1 MDRGRK
7 VMQCDFQNVTDTL
20 MRNLASSTT
29 VYYINLLNTLF
40 AAYLADA
47 HIYQFERF
55 TSAKLHS
62 GTIRVSPEMSEFYL
76 NADREVL
83 CRDITELLPYIFDQP
98 NTYKELY
105 DLIQYDDT
113 LSAPLRKEILT
124 RVPAQYADKSSLVD
138 MIYEA
143 VFIAVTRQYEK
154 ADKGYIASRYAAGAV
169 PFKDALFANSEFIAP
184 CRHFCGRDAE
194 LAELHSLIENNSTVI
209 VTGLAGIGKSELVR
223 AYVQQHK
230 TEYVHFGYYF
240 YKDSLKTIIA
250 NIISNPVIADENERY
265 RRNMEL
271 LASLGKSV
279 LLIIDNFNASP
290 DEDDC
295 FYDLLDLDCKV
306 IFTSHKHYDD
316 FCVYEL
322 TEFRTNDLLLN
333 LIGKFYNYKPNEKN
347 LLLNIIDA
355 VDRHTFCVELCARL
369 MHKGFYTPKS
379 LSAKL
384 TGGLKSILERFSAT
398 KDKHPKKKTCYD
410 HIRDL
415 FGLIELPEEYRNAMQ
430 MLIAAPCSGI
440 RKDTMAVLMC
450 LDNMVMLDDL
460 VELGLVHEFA
470 NGMITLHP
478 MLRTLVKSELKP
490 DSENCAPLISSVR
503 AVCINEQADTE
514 IDAEKMLEMI
524 DLAVRDIEYR
534 NQREHFIFVSDCFN
548 FADRIGS
555 IPHMDSL
562 ITLEKQILDTEDAQ
576 QNALYLTDRAACELH
591 RNNYPRALALQ
602 EEAVQNAMQFSD
614 TLLQANSLSTYGY
627 FLILVNRKQDAL
639 KTLEQSVALFQK
651 IEADGVFT
659 YDKYRT
665 TIIYADLLFSLGQHD
680 AAVKLVSSA
689 ESTLNELQL
698 DHTGVYANCKF
709 TLGIYRLCLHD
720 AAAADDLVCAFRI
733 LIDLYGSESDLVRL
747 RRGEA
752 QRYIAQTGFDL
763 TKYAPLVQLLEG

>member
-1 MDRGRK
+1 
-7 VMQCDFQNVTDTL
+7 MQCDFQNVTDTL

-83 CRDITELLPYIFDQP
+83 CRDIVELLPYIFDQP
-98 NTYKELY
+98 NTYQELY

-113 LSAPLRKEILT
+113 LSAPLRKEILS
-124 RVPAQYADKSSLVD
+124 RVPAQYADKASLVD

-154 ADKGYIASRYAAGAV
+154 ADKGYVAARYAAEAASY
-169 PFKDALFANSEFIAP
+169 KDALFANSEYIAP

-194 LAELHSLIENNSTVI
+194 LNEVHSLVQDNSTVI
-209 VTGLAGIGKSELVR
+209 VTGIAGIGKSELVR
-223 AYVQQHK
+223 AYAERHK
-230 TEYVHFGYYF
+230 SGFEHFGYYF
-240 YKDSLKTIIA
+240 YKGSLKTIIA

-265 RRNMEL
+265 RRNLEL

-279 LLIIDNFNASP
+279 LLIIDNFNAVP
-290 DEDDC
+290 EEDDC
-295 FYDLLDLDCKV
+295 FYDLLDLECRV

-316 FCVYEL
+316 LCVYEL
-322 TEFRTNDLLLN
+322 TEFRLKELLLN
-333 LIGKFYNYKPNEKN
+333 LISKFYGYKNNEQDQ
-347 LLLNIIDA
+347 LLKIIDA
-355 VDRHTFCVELCARL
+355 IDGHTFCVELCARL

-384 TGGLKSILERFSAT
+384 SGGLKSILERFSAT

-415 FGLIELPEEYRNAMQ
+415 FGLLELPEAYRNALR
-430 MLIAAPCSGI
+430 MLIVSPCSGI

-460 VELGLVHEFA
+460 VELGLVHEYA

-478 MLRTLVKSELKP
+478 MLRTLVKSELNP

-514 IDAEKMLEMI
+514 IDAEKMLEVI

-591 RNNYPRALALQ
+591 RNNYPRALTLQ

-639 KTLEQSVALFQK
+639 KAMEQSVALFQK

-659 YDKYRT
+659 YDQYRT
-665 TIIYADLLFSLGQHD
+665 TIIYADLLFSLGQFNT
-680 AAVKLVSSA
+680 AVNLVSSA
-689 ESTLNELQL
+689 VTKLRELQL
-698 DHTGVYANCKF
+698 VHTAVYAGCRF
-709 TLGIYRLCLHD
+709 ALGIYRLCLHN

-733 LIDLYGSESDLVRL
+733 LIDLYGADSDIVKL
-747 RRGEA
+747 RKAEA
-752 QRYIAQTGFDL
+752 KQYIKQTGFDL
-763 TKYAPLVQLLEG
+763 TQGASLLQLLEK

>member
-1 MDRGRK
+1 
-7 VMQCDFQNVTDTL
+7 MQCDFQNVTDTL

-40 AAYLADA
+40 AAWLADA

-62 GTIRVSPEMSEFYL
+62 GTIRVSLEMSEFYL
-76 NADREVL
+76 NADRKVL
-83 CRDITELLPYIFDQP
+83 CRDIAELLPYIFDQP

-105 DLIQYDDT
+105 DLIQYDNT
-113 LSAPLRKEILT
+113 LSAPLRKEILS
-124 RVPAQYADKSSLVD
+124 RVPKQYSDKDSLVN

-154 ADKGYIASRYAAGAV
+154 ADKGYVAARYAADAV
-169 PFKDALFANSEFIAP
+169 PFRDALFANSEYIAP
-184 CRHFCGRDAE
+184 CRHFCGRDTE

-223 AYVQQHK
+223 AYAGLHK
-230 TEYVHFGYYF
+230 SEYAHFGYYF
-240 YKDSLKTIIA
+240 YKGSLKTNIA
-250 NIISNPVIADENERY
+250 NILSNPVMTDENERY

-279 LLIIDNFNASP
+279 LLIIDNFNTTP
-290 DEDDC
+290 EEDDC

-306 IFTSHKHYDD
+306 IFTSHMHYDD
-316 FCVYEL
+316 LCVYDL
-322 TEFRTNDLLLN
+322 TEFRSNDLLLQ
-333 LIGKFYNYKPNEKN
+333 LIGKFYKYKNNEQDA
-347 LLLNIIDA
+347 LLRIVEA

-369 MHKGFYTPKS
+369 MYKGFYTPKT

-410 HIRDL
+410 HIKDL
-415 FGLIELPEEYRNAMQ
+415 FGLIELPEEYRNAMR

-440 RKDTMAVLMC
+440 RKDTIAVFMC
-450 LDNMVMLDDL
+450 HKDMVMLDEL
-460 VELGLVHEFA
+460 VELGFVHEFA

-478 MLRTLVKSELKP
+478 MIRTLVKSELNP

-503 AVCINEQADTE
+503 AVCINEQADAE

-524 DLAVRDIEYR
+524 DFAVRDIEYR
-534 NQREHFIFVSDCFN
+534 NQQEHFIFVSDCFN

-576 QNALYLTDRAACELH
+576 QNALYLTDMAACELH
-591 RNNYPRALALQ
+591 RNNYPKALALQ

-614 TLLQANSLSTYGY
+614 SLLQANSLSTYGY
-627 FLILVNRKQDAL
+627 FLILVNRKPEAL
-639 KTLEQSVALFQK
+639 KALEQSATMFQK

-665 TIIYADLLFSLGQHD
+665 TIIYADLLFSLGQYD

-698 DHTGVYANCKF
+698 DHTAVYANCKF
-709 TLGIYRLCLHD
+709 TLGIYRLCMHN
-720 AAAADDLVCAFRI
+720 AAAADDLACAFRI
-733 LIDLYGSESDLVRL
+733 LIDLYGKESDMVRL

-752 QRYIAQTGFDL
+752 QKYIAQTGFDL

>member
-1 MDRGRK
+1 
-7 VMQCDFQNVTDTL
+7 MQCDFQNVTDTL

-83 CRDITELLPYIFDQP
+83 CRDIVELLPYIFDQP
-98 NTYKELY
+98 NTYQELY

-113 LSAPLRKEILT
+113 LSAPLRKEILS
-124 RVPAQYADKSSLVD
+124 RVPAQYADKASLVD

-154 ADKGYIASRYAAGAV
+154 ADKGYVAARYAAEAASY
-169 PFKDALFANSEFIAP
+169 KDALFANSEYIAP

-194 LAELHSLIENNSTVI
+194 LNEVHSLVQDNSTVI
-209 VTGLAGIGKSELVR
+209 VTGIAGIGKSELVR
-223 AYVQQHK
+223 AYAERHK
-230 TEYVHFGYYF
+230 SGFEHFGYYF
-240 YKDSLKTIIA
+240 YKGSLKTIIA

-265 RRNMEL
+265 RRNLEL

-279 LLIIDNFNASP
+279 LLIIDNFNAVP
-290 DEDDC
+290 EEDDC
-295 FYDLLDLDCKV
+295 FYDLLDLECRV

-316 FCVYEL
+316 LCVYEL
-322 TEFRTNDLLLN
+322 TEFRLKELLLN
-333 LIGKFYNYKPNEKN
+333 LISKFYGYKNNEQDQ
-347 LLLNIIDA
+347 LLKIIDA
-355 VDRHTFCVELCARL
+355 IDGHTFCVELCARL

-384 TGGLKSILERFSAT
+384 SGGLKSILERFSAT

-415 FGLIELPEEYRNAMQ
+415 FGLLELPEAYRNALR
-430 MLIAAPCSGI
+430 MLIVSPCSGI
-440 RKDTMAVLMC
+440 RKDTMAVLLW
-450 LDNMVMLDDL
+450 LDNMVMLDDQG
-460 VELGLVHEFA
+460 ELGLVHEYA

-478 MLRTLVKSELKP
+478 MLRTLVKSELNP

-514 IDAEKMLEMI
+514 IDAEKMLEVI

-591 RNNYPRALALQ
+591 RNNYPRALTLQ

-639 KTLEQSVALFQK
+639 KAMEQSVALFQK

-659 YDKYRT
+659 YDQYRT
-665 TIIYADLLFSLGQHD
+665 TIIYADLLFSLGQFNT
-680 AAVKLVSSA
+680 AVNLVSSA
-689 ESTLNELQL
+689 VTKLRELQL
-698 DHTGVYANCKF
+698 VHTAVYAGCRF
-709 TLGIYRLCLHD
+709 ALGIYRLCLHN

-733 LIDLYGSESDLVRL
+733 LIDLYGADSDIVKL
-747 RRGEA
+747 RKAEA
-752 QRYIAQTGFDL
+752 KQYIKQTGFDL
-763 TKYAPLVQLLEG
+763 TQGASLLQLLEK

>member
-1 MDRGRK
+1 
-7 VMQCDFQNVTDTL
+7 MQCDFQNVTDTL
-20 MRNLASSTT
+20 LRNLASSTT

-76 NADREVL
+76 NANREVL
-83 CRDITELLPYIFDQP
+83 CRDIAELLPYIFDQP

-113 LSAPLRKEILT
+113 LSAPLRKEILS
-124 RVPAQYADKSSLVD
+124 RVPEQYSDKDSLVN

-154 ADKGYIASRYAAGAV
+154 AEKGYVAARYAADVA
-169 PFKDALFANSEFIAP
+169 PYQDALFANNEFIAP

-194 LAELHSLIENNSTVI
+194 LAELHSLVQDNSTVI
-209 VTGLAGIGKSELVR
+209 VTGIAGIGKSELVR
-223 AYVQQHK
+223 AYAERHK
-230 TEYVHFGYYF
+230 SEYSHFGYYF
-240 YKDSLKTIIA
+240 YKGSLKTIIA

-265 RRNMEL
+265 RRNIEL

-279 LLIIDNFNASP
+279 LLIIDNFNAAP
-290 DEDDC
+290 EEDDC

-333 LIGKFYNYKPNEKN
+333 LIGKFYGYKRNEQDA
-347 LLLNIIDA
+347 LLKIIDA

-379 LSAKL
+379 FSAKL

-415 FGLIELPEEYRNAMQ
+415 FGLIELPEEYRNAMR

-450 LDNMVMLDDL
+450 LDNMVMLDEL

-470 NGMITLHP
+470 NGTITLHP
-478 MLRTLVKSELKP
+478 MIRTLVKSELNP

-503 AVCINEQADTE
+503 AVCVNEGADTE
-514 IDAEKMLEMI
+514 IDCHKMLEII
-524 DLAVRDIEYR
+524 DFTVKDIDFR
-534 NQREHFIFVSDCFN
+534 NQREHFIFVSDCFQL
-548 FADRIGS
+548 AERTGS
-555 IPHMDSL
+555 FSHMDSL
-562 ITLEKQILDTEDAQ
+562 LTFEKQLLCAEDAQ
-576 QNALYLTDRAACELH
+576 QNALFLGDRAACEMH
-591 RNNYPRALALQ
+591 RSNYPQALALQ
-602 EEAVQNAMQFSD
+602 EESVQYAMQYSD
-614 TLLQANSLSTYGY
+614 TLLQANALSTYGY
-627 FLILVNRKQDAL
+627 FLALNNRQTEAL
-639 KTLEQSVALFQK
+639 KASEQSLALFK
-651 IEADGVFT
+651 ELEAEGVFSF
-659 YDKYRT
+659 DKYRT
-665 TIIYADLLFSLGQHD
+665 TIIYADLLFSTGRFQE
-680 AAVKLVSSA
+680 AVKLLSAA
-689 ESTLNELQL
+689 ESELIAKQF
-698 DHTGVYANCKF
+698 DHTAVYANCKF
-709 TLGIYRLCLHD
+709 SLAVYHLALHD
-720 AAAADDLVCAFRI
+720 AAAANDLVCAFRI
-733 LIDLYGSESDLVRL
+733 LIDLYGAESDLVRL

-752 QRYIAQTGFDL
+752 QKYIAQTGFDL
-763 TKYAPLVQLLEG
+763 TKYAPLMQLLEG

>member
-1 MDRGRK
+1 
-7 VMQCDFQNVTDTL
+7 MQCDFQNVTDTL

-40 AAYLADA
+40 AAWLADA

-83 CRDITELLPYIFDQP
+83 CRDIAELLPYIFDQP

-113 LSAPLRKEILT
+113 LSAPLRREILS

-169 PFKDALFANSEFIAP
+169 PFKDALFANSEYIAP
-184 CRHFCGRDAE
+184 CRHFCGRDTE
-194 LAELHSLIENNSTVI
+194 IAELHTLLKDNSTVI
-209 VTGLAGIGKSELVR
+209 VTGIAGIGKSELVR
-223 AYVQQHK
+223 AYAERHK
-230 TEYVHFGYYF
+230 SEYSHFGYYF
-240 YKDSLKTIIA
+240 YKGSLKTIIA

-279 LLIIDNFNASP
+279 LLIIDNFNAVP
-290 DEDDC
+290 EEDDC
-295 FYDLLDLDCKV
+295 FYDLLDLNCRV

-316 FCVYEL
+316 LCVYEL
-322 TEFRTNDLLLN
+322 TEFRSKELLLN
-333 LIGKFYNYKPNEKN
+333 LIGKFYNYKPNEQDA
-347 LLLNIIDA
+347 LLKIIDA

-369 MHKGFYTPKS
+369 IHKGFYTPKS

-415 FGLIELPEEYRNAMQ
+415 FGLIELPEEYRNAMR

-478 MLRTLVKSELKP
+478 MIRSLVKSELNP

-503 AVCINEQADTE
+503 AVCVNESADAE
-514 IDAEKMLEMI
+514 IDCHKMLEII
-524 DLAVRDIEYR
+524 DFAVKDIDFR
-534 NQREHFIFVSDCFN
+534 NQREHFIFISDCFE
-548 FADRIGS
+548 FADRVAS
-555 IPHMDSL
+555 FPHMDAL
-562 ITLEKQILDTEDAQ
+562 LRLEKRLLCAEDAH
-576 QNALYLTDRAACELH
+576 QNALYLGDMAACELH
-591 RNNYPRALALQ
+591 RHNHPKALALQ
-602 EEAVQNAMQFSD
+602 EEAVRYAMQCTD
-614 TLLQANSLSTYGY
+614 TLLKANALSTYA
-627 FLILVNRKQDAL
+627 FCLHHADRKEDAML
-639 KTLEQSVALFQK
+639 ALEQSIALFR
-651 IEADGVFT
+651 ELEGDGVFY

-665 TIIYADLLFSLGQHD
+665 TIIYTDLLFSIGRIEE
-680 AAVKLVSSA
+680 AVGLASAA
-689 ESTLNELQL
+689 ESMLNKMNLT
-698 DHTGVYANCKF
+698 HTSVYADCRF
-709 TLGIYRLCLHD
+709 SLGIYRLCLHD
-720 AAAADDLVCAFRI
+720 AAAANDLLCAFRI
-733 LIDLYGSESDLVRL
+733 LIDLYGTESDLVRL
-747 RRGEA
+747 RRTEA
-752 QRYIAQTGFDL
+752 KRYVEQSQFDL
-763 TKYAPLVQLLEG
+763 TKNARLLQLLGE

>member
-1 MDRGRK
+1 
-7 VMQCDFQNVTDTL
+7 MQCDFQNVTDTL

-76 NADREVL
+76 NADRKIL
-83 CRDITELLPYIFDQP
+83 CRDIAELLPYIFDQP

-113 LSAPLRKEILT
+113 LSVPLRKEILS
-124 RVPAQYADKSSLVD
+124 RVPAQYADKTSLID

-143 VFIAVTRQYEK
+143 VFIAVTRQYVK
-154 ADKGYIASRYAAGAV
+154 ADRGYVAARYAADAASY
-169 PFKDALFANSEFIAP
+169 KDALFANSEFIMP

-194 LAELHSLIENNSTVI
+194 LNELHALVQDNSTVI
-209 VTGLAGIGKSELVR
+209 VTGIAGIGKSELVR
-223 AYVQQHK
+223 AYAERHRS
-230 TEYVHFGYYF
+230 EYAHFGYYF
-240 YKDSLKTIIA
+240 YKGSLKTIIA
-250 NIISNPVIADENERY
+250 NMISNPVIADESERY
-265 RRNMEL
+265 RRNLEL
-271 LASLGKSV
+271 LVSLGKTV
-279 LLIIDNFNASP
+279 LLIIDNFNAVP
-290 DEDDC
+290 EEDDC
-295 FYDLLDLDCKV
+295 FYDLLDLDCRV
-306 IFTSHKHYDD
+306 IFTSHRHYDD
-316 FCVYEL
+316 LCVYEL
-322 TEFRTNDLLLN
+322 TEFRSKELLLN

-347 LLLNIIDA
+347 LLLKIIDA

-369 MHKGFYTPKS
+369 MHKGFYTPKTR
-379 LSAKL
+379 SAKL

-415 FGLIELPEEYRNAMQ
+415 FGLIELPEEYRNTMR
-430 MLIAAPCSGI
+430 MLIVAPCSGI

-450 LDNMVMLDDL
+450 HKDMVMLDEL

-470 NGMITLHP
+470 DGMITLHP
-478 MLRTLVKSELKP
+478 MIRTLVKSELNP

-503 AVCINEQADTE
+503 AVCVNEGADTE
-514 IDAEKMLEMI
+514 TDCYKMLEII
-524 DLAVRDIEYR
+524 DFAVKDIDFR
-534 NQREHFIFVSDCFN
+534 NQREHFIFISDCFQL
-548 FADRIGS
+548 AERTGS
-555 IPHMDSL
+555 LSHMDSL
-562 ITLEKQILDTEDAQ
+562 LTLEKQVLCAEDAQ
-576 QNALYLTDRAACELH
+576 QNALYLGDRAACELH

-602 EEAVQNAMQFSD
+602 EEAVQNAMQYSD
-614 TLLQANSLSTYGY
+614 LLLQANALSTYGY
-627 FLILVNRKQDAL
+627 FLILVNRKQEAL
-639 KTLEQSVALFQK
+639 KALEQSAALFQK

-665 TIIYADLLFSLGQHD
+665 TIIYANLLFSLGQYD

-689 ESTLNELQL
+689 GSTLNEMQL
-698 DHTGVYANCKF
+698 DHTAVYANCKF
-709 TLGIYRLCLHD
+709 TRGIYRLCLHD

-752 QRYIAQTGFDL
+752 QKYIAQTGFDL

>member
-1 MDRGRK
+1 
-7 VMQCDFQNVTDTL
+7 MQCDFQNVTDTL

-83 CRDITELLPYIFDQP
+83 CKDIAELLPYIFDQP

-113 LSAPLRKEILT
+113 LSAPLRKELLS
-124 RVPAQYADKSSLVD
+124 RVPEQYSDKDSLIN

-154 ADKGYIASRYAAGAV
+154 ADKGYVAARYAADAV
-169 PFKDALFANSEFIAP
+169 PFRDALFANSEYIAP
-184 CRHFCGRDAE
+184 CRHFCGRDTE

-223 AYVQQHK
+223 AYAGLHK
-230 TEYVHFGYYF
+230 SEYAHFGYYF
-240 YKDSLKTIIA
+240 YKGSLKTIIA
-250 NIISNPVIADENERY
+250 NILSNPVMTDENERY

-279 LLIIDNFNASP
+279 LLIIDYFNTTP
-290 DEDDC
+290 EEDDC

-306 IFTSHKHYDD
+306 IFTSHMHYDD
-316 FCVYEL
+316 LCVYDL
-322 TEFRTNDLLLN
+322 TEFRSNDLLLQ
-333 LIGKFYNYKPNEKN
+333 LIGKFYKYKNNEQDA
-347 LLLNIIDA
+347 LLRIVEA

-369 MHKGFYTPKS
+369 MYKGFYTPKT

-415 FGLIELPEEYRNAMQ
+415 FGLIELPEEYRNTMR

-440 RKDTMAVLMC
+440 RKDTIAVFMC
-450 LDNMVMLDDL
+450 HKDMVMLDEL

-470 NGMITLHP
+470 DGMITLHP
-478 MLRTLVKSELKP
+478 MIRTLVKSELYP

-503 AVCINEQADTE
+503 TVCINEQADTE
-514 IDAEKMLEMI
+514 IDAEKILDLI

-534 NQREHFIFVSDCFN
+534 NQQEHFIFVSDCFN

-576 QNALYLTDRAACELH
+576 QNALYLTDMAACELH
-591 RNNYPRALALQ
+591 RNNYPKALALQ

-614 TLLQANSLSTYGY
+614 SLLQANSLSTYGY
-627 FLILVNRKQDAL
+627 FLILVNRKPEAL
-639 KTLEQSVALFQK
+639 KALEQSAAMFQK

-733 LIDLYGSESDLVRL
+733 LIDLYGADSDIVKL
-747 RRGEA
+747 RKAEA
-752 QRYIAQTGFDL
+752 KQYIKQTGFDL
-763 TKYAPLVQLLEG
+763 TQGASLLQLLEK

>member
-1 MDRGRK
+1 
-7 VMQCDFQNVTDTL
+7 MQCDFQNVTDTL

-40 AAYLADA
+40 AAWLADA

-83 CRDITELLPYIFDQP
+83 CRDIAELLPYIFDQP
-98 NTYKELY
+98 NTYRELY

-113 LSAPLRKEILT
+113 LSAPLRKEILS

-169 PFKDALFANSEFIAP
+169 PFKDALFANSEYIAP
-184 CRHFCGRDAE
+184 CRHFCGRDTE
-194 LAELHSLIENNSTVI
+194 IAELHTLLKDNSTVI

-223 AYVQQHK
+223 AYAERHK
-230 TEYVHFGYYF
+230 SDYEYFGYYF
-240 YKDSLKTIIA
+240 YKGSLKTIIA
-250 NIISNPVIADENERY
+250 NIISNPVMTDENERY

-271 LASLGKSV
+271 LVALGKSV

-290 DEDDC
+290 EEDDC

-316 FCVYEL
+316 FCVYDL
-322 TEFRTNDLLLN
+322 TEFRSNDLLLQ
-333 LIGKFYNYKPNEKN
+333 LIGKFYKYKNNEQDA
-347 LLLNIIDA
+347 LLRIVEA

-369 MHKGFYTPKS
+369 MYKGFYTPKT

-415 FGLIELPEEYRNAMQ
+415 FGLIELPEEYRNAMR

-440 RKDTMAVLMC
+440 RKDMIAVLMFHK
-450 LDNMVMLDDL
+450 DMVMLDEL

-470 NGMITLHP
+470 NGTITLHP
-478 MLRTLVKSELKP
+478 MIRTLVKSELNP

-514 IDAEKMLEMI
+514 IDVEKILDLI
-524 DLAVRDIEYR
+524 DFAVRDIEYR

-555 IPHMDSL
+555 IPHMDAL

-576 QNALYLTDRAACELH
+576 QNALYLTDMAACELH
-591 RNNYPRALALQ
+591 RNNYPKALALQ

-614 TLLQANSLSTYGY
+614 SLLQANSLSTYGY
-627 FLILVNRKQDAL
+627 FLILVNRKPEAL
-639 KTLEQSVALFQK
+639 KALEQSAAMFQK

-665 TIIYADLLFSLGQHD
+665 TIIYADLLFSLGQYD

-752 QRYIAQTGFDL
+752 QKYIAQTGFDL

>member
-1 MDRGRK
+1 
-7 VMQCDFQNVTDTL
+7 MQCDFQNVTDTL

-40 AAYLADA
+40 AAWLADA

-62 GTIRVSPEMSEFYL
+62 GMIRVSPEMSEFYL
-76 NADREVL
+76 NADRKVL
-83 CRDITELLPYIFDQP
+83 CRDIAELLPYIFDQP

-113 LSAPLRKEILT
+113 LSAPLRKEILS
-124 RVPAQYADKSSLVD
+124 RVPEQYSDKDSLVN

-154 ADKGYIASRYAAGAV
+154 ADKGYVAARYAADAV
-169 PFKDALFANSEFIAP
+169 PFRDALFVNNEYIAP

-194 LAELHSLIENNSTVI
+194 LVELHSLIENNSTVI

-223 AYVQQHK
+223 AYAQQHK
-230 TEYVHFGYYF
+230 TEYDHFGYYF
-240 YKDSLKTIIA
+240 YRGSLKTIIA
-250 NIISNPVIADENERY
+250 NILSNPVMTDENERY

-279 LLIIDNFNASP
+279 LLIIDNFNTTP
-290 DEDDC
+290 EEDDC

-306 IFTSHKHYDD
+306 IFTSHMHYDD
-316 FCVYEL
+316 LCVFNL
-322 TEFRTNDLLLN
+322 TEFRSNDLLLQ
-333 LIGKFYNYKPNEKN
+333 LIGKFYEYKGNEQN
-347 LLLNIIDA
+347 ALLNIIEA

-369 MHKGFYTPKS
+369 MYKGFYTPKT

-415 FGLIELPEEYRNAMQ
+415 FGLIELPEEYRNAMR

-440 RKDTMAVLMC
+440 RKDTIAVLMFHK
-450 LDNMVMLDDL
+450 DMVMLDEL

-470 NGMITLHP
+470 NGTITLHP
-478 MLRTLVKSELKP
+478 MIRTLVKSELNP

-514 IDAEKMLEMI
+514 IDAEKILDLI
-524 DLAVRDIEYR
+524 DFAVRDIEYR
-534 NQREHFIFVSDCFN
+534 NQQEHFIFASDCFN

-576 QNALYLTDRAACELH
+576 QNALYLTDMAACELH
-591 RNNYPRALALQ
+591 RNNYPKALALQ
-602 EEAVQNAMQFSD
+602 EEAVQYAMQFSD
-614 TLLQANSLSTYGY
+614 SLLQANSLSTYGY
-627 FLILVNRKQDAL
+627 FLILVNRKPEAL
-639 KTLEQSVALFQK
+639 KALEQSAAMFQK

-698 DHTGVYANCKF
+698 DHTAVYANCKF
-709 TLGIYRLCLHD
+709 SLGIFYLCLHN
-720 AAAADDLVCAFRI
+720 AAAAADLVCAFRI
-733 LIDLYGSESDLVRL
+733 LIDLYGADSDIVKL
-747 RRGEA
+747 RKAEA
-752 QRYIAQTGFDL
+752 KQYIKQTGFDL
-763 TKYAPLVQLLEG
+763 TQSASLLQLLEK

>member
-1 MDRGRK
+1 
-7 VMQCDFQNVTDTL
+7 MQCDFQNVTDTL
-20 MRNLASSTT
+20 MRTLASPTT
-29 VYYINLLNTLF
+29 GYYINLLNTLC

-47 HIYQFERF
+47 HIYQCERF

-83 CRDITELLPYIFDQP
+83 CRDIVELLPYIFDQP
-98 NTYKELY
+98 NTYQELY

-113 LSAPLRKEILT
+113 LSAPLRKEILS
-124 RVPAQYADKSSLVD
+124 RVPAQYADKASLVD

-154 ADKGYIASRYAAGAV
+154 ADKGYVAARYAAEAASY
-169 PFKDALFANSEFIAP
+169 KDALFANSEYIAP

-194 LAELHSLIENNSTVI
+194 LNEVHSLVQDNSTVI
-209 VTGLAGIGKSELVR
+209 VTGIAGIGKSELVR
-223 AYVQQHK
+223 AYAERHK
-230 TEYVHFGYYF
+230 SGFEHFGYYF
-240 YKDSLKTIIA
+240 YKGSLKTIIA

-265 RRNMEL
+265 RRNLEL

-279 LLIIDNFNASP
+279 LLIIDNFNAVP
-290 DEDDC
+290 EEDDC
-295 FYDLLDLDCKV
+295 FYDLLDLECRV

-316 FCVYEL
+316 LCVYEL
-322 TEFRTNDLLLN
+322 TEFRLKELLLN
-333 LIGKFYNYKPNEKN
+333 LISKFYGYKNNEQDQ
-347 LLLNIIDA
+347 LLKIIDA
-355 VDRHTFCVELCARL
+355 IDGHTFCVELCARL

-384 TGGLKSILERFSAT
+384 SGGLKSILERFSAT

-415 FGLIELPEEYRNAMQ
+415 FGLLELPEAYRNALR
-430 MLIAAPCSGI
+430 MLIVSPCSGI

-460 VELGLVHEFA
+460 VELGLVHEYA

-478 MLRTLVKSELKP
+478 MLRTLVKSELNP

-514 IDAEKMLEMI
+514 IDAEKMLEVI

-591 RNNYPRALALQ
+591 RNNYPRALTLQ

-639 KTLEQSVALFQK
+639 KAMEQSVALFQK

-659 YDKYRT
+659 YDQYRT
-665 TIIYADLLFSLGQHD
+665 TIIYADLLFSLGQFNT
-680 AAVKLVSSA
+680 AVNLVSSA
-689 ESTLNELQL
+689 VTKLRELQL
-698 DHTGVYANCKF
+698 VHTAVYAGCRF
-709 TLGIYRLCLHD
+709 ALGIYRLCLHN

-733 LIDLYGSESDLVRL
+733 LIDLYGADSDIVKL
-747 RRGEA
+747 RKAEA
-752 QRYIAQTGFDL
+752 KQYIKQTGFDL
-763 TKYAPLVQLLEG
+763 TQGASLLQLLEK

>member
-1 MDRGRK
+1 
-7 VMQCDFQNVTDTL
+7 MQCDFQNVTDTL
-20 MRNLASSTT
+20 LRNLASSTT

-55 TSAKLHS
+55 TSAKLRS
-62 GTIRVSPEMSEFYL
+62 GMIRVSPEMSEFYL

-83 CRDITELLPYIFDQP
+83 CKDIAELLPYIFDQP

-113 LSAPLRKEILT
+113 LSAPLRKEILS
-124 RVPAQYADKSSLVD
+124 RIPAQYADNTSLVN

-154 ADKGYIASRYAAGAV
+154 ADKGYVATRYAADAASY
-169 PFKDALFANSEFIAP
+169 KDALFANSEFIAP

-194 LAELHSLIENNSTVI
+194 LNELHSLVQDNSTVL
-209 VTGLAGIGKSELVR
+209 VTGVAGIGKSELVR
-223 AYVQQHK
+223 AYAERHK
-230 TEYVHFGYYF
+230 SEYAHFGYYF
-240 YKDSLKTIIA
+240 YKGSLKTIIA
-250 NIISNPVIADENERY
+250 NIIINPLITDENERY

-295 FYDLLDLDCKV
+295 FYDLLDLNCGV
-306 IFTSHKHYDD
+306 IFTSHRHYDD

-322 TEFRTNDLLLN
+322 TEFRSKDLLLK
-333 LIGKFYNYKPNEKN
+333 LIGKFCEFKSNEKSI
-347 LLLNIIDA
+347 LLNIIDA

-369 MHKGFYTPKS
+369 MYKGFYTPKS

-384 TGGLKSILERFSAT
+384 SGGLKSILERFSAT

-415 FGLIELPEEYRNAMQ
+415 FGLLELPEAYRNVLR
-430 MLIAAPCSGI
+430 MLIVSPCSGI
-440 RKDTMAVLMC
+440 RKDAMAVLMC
-450 LDNMVMLDDL
+450 LDNMVMLDEL

-470 NGMITLHP
+470 NGTITLHP
-478 MLRTLVKSELKP
+478 MLRTLVKSELNP

-503 AVCINEQADTE
+503 AVCINEQADAE

-524 DLAVRDIEYR
+524 DFAVRDIEYR
-534 NQREHFIFVSDCFN
+534 NQREHFSFVSDCFEY
-548 FADRIGS
+548 ADRAAS
-555 IPHMDSL
+555 FPHMDSL
-562 ITLEKQILDTEDAQ
+562 LRLEKHLLDKDDTQ
-576 QNALYLTDRAACELH
+576 QNALYLSESAACELH
-591 RNNYPRALALQ
+591 RGNYPKALALQ
-602 EEAVQNAMQFSD
+602 EEAVKYAMQCND
-614 TLLQANSLSTYGY
+614 TLLQANVLSTYG
-627 FLILVNRKQDAL
+627 FCLHHVNRKEEAL
-639 KTLEQSVALFQK
+639 KVLEQSLALFGLLDG
-651 IEADGVFT
+651 DGVF
-659 YDKYRT
+659 YFDKYRAMIT
-665 TIIYADLLFSLGQHD
+665 FADVLFTLGRTDEAVALVSIAERSLQEMNLTHISVYADCKFSLG
-680 AAVKLVSSA
+680 
-689 ESTLNELQL
+689 
-698 DHTGVYANCKF
+698 
-709 TLGIYRLCLHD
+709 IYHLCLHN

-733 LIDLYGSESDLVRL
+733 LIDLYGTESDLVRL

-752 QRYIAQTGFDL
+752 QKYIAQTGFDL
-763 TKYAPLVQLLEG
+763 TKYAPLMQLLEG

>member
-1 MDRGRK
+1 
-7 VMQCDFQNVTDTL
+7 MQCDFQNVTDTL

-47 HIYQFERF
+47 HSYQFERF

-83 CRDITELLPYIFDQP
+83 CKDIAELLPYIFDQP

-113 LSAPLRKEILT
+113 LSAPLRKEILS

-154 ADKGYIASRYAAGAV
+154 ADKGYVAARYAADAV
-169 PFKDALFANSEFIAP
+169 PFKDALFANSEYIAP
-184 CRHFCGRDAE
+184 CRHFCGRDTE
-194 LAELHSLIENNSTVI
+194 IAELHTLLKDNSTVI
-209 VTGLAGIGKSELVR
+209 VTGIAGIGKSELVR
-223 AYVQQHK
+223 AYAERHK
-230 TEYVHFGYYF
+230 SEYSHFGYYF
-240 YKDSLKTIIA
+240 YKGSLKTIIA

-279 LLIIDNFNASP
+279 LLIIDNFNAVP
-290 DEDDC
+290 EEDDC
-295 FYDLLDLDCKV
+295 FYDLLDLNCRV

-316 FCVYEL
+316 LCVYEL
-322 TEFRTNDLLLN
+322 TEFRSKELLLN
-333 LIGKFYNYKPNEKN
+333 LIGKFYNYKPNEQDA
-347 LLLNIIDA
+347 LLKIIDA

-369 MHKGFYTPKS
+369 IHKGFYTPKS

-415 FGLIELPEEYRNAMQ
+415 FGLIELPEEYRNAMR

-478 MLRTLVKSELKP
+478 MIRSLVKSELNP

-503 AVCINEQADTE
+503 AVCVNESADAE
-514 IDAEKMLEMI
+514 IDCHKMLEII
-524 DLAVRDIEYR
+524 DFAVKDIDFR
-534 NQREHFIFVSDCFN
+534 NQREHFIFISDCFE
-548 FADRIGS
+548 FADRVAS
-555 IPHMDSL
+555 FPHMDAL
-562 ITLEKQILDTEDAQ
+562 LRLEKRLLCAEDAH
-576 QNALYLTDRAACELH
+576 QNALYLGDMAACELH
-591 RNNYPRALALQ
+591 RHNHPKALALQ
-602 EEAVQNAMQFSD
+602 EEAVRYAMQCTD
-614 TLLQANSLSTYGY
+614 TLLKANALSTYA
-627 FLILVNRKQDAL
+627 FCLHHADRKEDAML
-639 KTLEQSVALFQK
+639 ALEQSIALFR
-651 IEADGVFT
+651 ELEGDGVFY

-665 TIIYADLLFSLGQHD
+665 TIIYTDLLFSIGRIEE
-680 AAVKLVSSA
+680 AVGLASAA
-689 ESTLNELQL
+689 ESTLNKMNLT
-698 DHTGVYANCKF
+698 HTSVYADCRF
-709 TLGIYRLCLHD
+709 SLGIYRLCLHD
-720 AAAADDLVCAFRI
+720 AAAATDLLCAFRI
-733 LIDLYGSESDLVRL
+733 LIDLYGTESDLVRL

-752 QRYIAQTGFDL
+752 QKYIAQTGFDL
-763 TKYAPLVQLLEG
+763 TQNASLLQLLEK

>member
-1 MDRGRK
+1 
-7 VMQCDFQNVTDTL
+7 MQCDFQNVTDTL
-20 MRNLASSTT
+20 LRNLASSTT

-83 CRDITELLPYIFDQP
+83 CRDIAELFPYIFDQP
-98 NTYKELY
+98 NTYRELY

-113 LSAPLRKEILT
+113 LSAPLRKEILS
-124 RVPAQYADKSSLVD
+124 RVPEQYSDKNSLVN

-154 ADKGYIASRYAAGAV
+154 AEKGYVAARYAAEAV
-169 PFKDALFANSEFIAP
+169 SYKDALFANSEFIAP
-184 CRHFCGRDAE
+184 CRHFCGRDVE

-209 VTGLAGIGKSELVR
+209 VTGIAGIGKSELVR
-223 AYVQQHK
+223 AYAQQHK
-230 TEYVHFGYYF
+230 TEYDHFGYYF
-240 YKDSLKTIIA
+240 YRGSLKTIIA
-250 NIISNPVIADENERY
+250 NILSNPVMTDENERY

-279 LLIIDNFNASP
+279 LLIIDNFNTTP
-290 DEDDC
+290 EEDDC

-306 IFTSHKHYDD
+306 IFTSHMHYDD
-316 FCVYEL
+316 LCVYDL
-322 TEFRTNDLLLN
+322 TEFRSNDLLLQ
-333 LIGKFYNYKPNEKN
+333 LIGKFYKYKNNEQDA
-347 LLLNIIDA
+347 LLKIIDA

-369 MHKGFYTPKS
+369 MHKGFYTPKT
-379 LSAKL
+379 LFAKL
-384 TGGLKSILERFSAT
+384 SGGLKSILERFSAT

-410 HIRDL
+410 HIKDL
-415 FGLIELPEEYRNAMQ
+415 FGLIELPEEYQNAMR

-440 RKDTMAVLMC
+440 RKDTIAVFMC
-450 LDNMVMLDDL
+450 HKDMVMLDEL
-460 VELGLVHEFA
+460 VELGFVHEFA

-478 MLRTLVKSELKP
+478 MIRTLVKSELNP

-514 IDAEKMLEMI
+514 INAEKMLEMI

-627 FLILVNRKQDAL
+627 FLILVNRKPEAL
-639 KTLEQSVALFQK
+639 KALEQSLALFGLLDG
-651 IEADGVFT
+651 DGVF
-659 YDKYRT
+659 YFDKYRAMIT
-665 TIIYADLLFSLGQHD
+665 FADVLFTLGRTDEAVTLVSIAERSLQEMNLTHISVYADCKFSLG
-680 AAVKLVSSA
+680 
-689 ESTLNELQL
+689 
-698 DHTGVYANCKF
+698 
-709 TLGIYRLCLHD
+709 IYHLCLHN

-733 LIDLYGSESDLVRL
+733 LIDLYGTESDLVRL

-752 QRYIAQTGFDL
+752 QKYIAQTGFDL
-763 TKYAPLVQLLEG
+763 TKYAPLMQLLEG

>member
-1 MDRGRK
+1 
-7 VMQCDFQNVTDTL
+7 MQCDFQNVTDTL

-40 AAYLADA
+40 AAWLADA

-76 NADREVL
+76 NADRKVL
-83 CRDITELLPYIFDQP
+83 CRDIAELLPYIFDQP

-113 LSAPLRKEILT
+113 LSAPLRKEILNL
-124 RVPAQYADKSSLVD
+124 VPEQYSDKDSLVN

-154 ADKGYIASRYAAGAV
+154 ADKGYVASRYAADAV
-169 PFKDALFANSEFIAP
+169 PFRDALFVNNEYIAP

-194 LAELHSLIENNSTVI
+194 LAELHSLIQDKSTVI
-209 VTGLAGIGKSELVR
+209 ITGIAGIGKSELVR
-223 AYVQQHK
+223 AYAQQHK
-230 TEYVHFGYYF
+230 TEYAHFGYYF
-240 YKDSLKTIIA
+240 YKGSLKTIIA
-250 NIISNPVIADENERY
+250 SILSNPVITDENERY
-265 RRNMEL
+265 RRNLEL
-271 LASLGKSV
+271 LASLGKNV
-279 LLIIDNFNASP
+279 LLIIDNFNTTP
-290 DEDDC
+290 EEDDC

-306 IFTSHKHYDD
+306 IFTSHMHYDD
-316 FCVYEL
+316 LCVYEL
-322 TEFRTNDLLLN
+322 TEFRTDDSLLQ
-333 LIGKFYNYKPNEKN
+333 LIGKFYDYRRNEQDA
-347 LLLNIIDA
+347 LLKIIDA
-355 VDRHTFCVELCARL
+355 VDRYTFCVELCARL
-369 MHKGFYTPKS
+369 MYKGFYTPKT

-384 TGGLKSILERFSAT
+384 SGGLKSILERFSAT
-398 KDKHPKKKTCYD
+398 KDKRPKKKTCYD

-440 RKDTMAVLMC
+440 RKDTIAVLMC
-450 LDNMVMLDDL
+450 HKDMVMLDEL
-460 VELGLVHEFA
+460 VELGLVHEFE
-470 NGMITLHP
+470 NGTITLHP
-478 MLRTLVKSELKP
+478 MIRTLVKSELNP

-514 IDAEKMLEMI
+514 IDAEKMLELI
-524 DLAVRDIEYR
+524 DFAVRDIEYR
-534 NQREHFIFVSDCFN
+534 NQREHFIFISDCFN

-576 QNALYLTDRAACELH
+576 QNALYLTDMAACELH

-614 TLLQANSLSTYGY
+614 SLLQANSLSTYGY
-627 FLILVNRKQDAL
+627 FLILVNRKQEAL
-639 KTLEQSVALFQK
+639 KALEQSAAIFQK

-665 TIIYADLLFSLGQHD
+665 TIIYADLLFSLGQYD
-680 AAVKLVSSA
+680 VAVKLVSSS
-689 ESTLNELQL
+689 ESTLNDMQL
-698 DHTGVYANCKF
+698 DHTAIYANCKF

-733 LIDLYGSESDLVRL
+733 LIDLYGTESDLVRL

-752 QRYIAQTGFDL
+752 QKYIAQTGFDL

>member
-1 MDRGRK
+1 
-7 VMQCDFQNVTDTL
+7 MQCDFQNVTDTL

-76 NADREVL
+76 NADRKIL
-83 CRDITELLPYIFDQP
+83 CRDIAELLPYIFDQP

-113 LSAPLRKEILT
+113 LSVPLRKEILS
-124 RVPAQYADKSSLVD
+124 RVPAQYADKTSLID

-143 VFIAVTRQYEK
+143 VFIAVTRQYVK
-154 ADKGYIASRYAAGAV
+154 ADRGYVAARYAADAASY
-169 PFKDALFANSEFIAP
+169 KDALFANSEFIMP

-194 LAELHSLIENNSTVI
+194 LNELHALVQDNSTVI
-209 VTGLAGIGKSELVR
+209 VTGIAGIGKSELVR
-223 AYVQQHK
+223 AYAERHRS
-230 TEYVHFGYYF
+230 EYAHFGYYF
-240 YKDSLKTIIA
+240 YKGSLKTIIA
-250 NIISNPVIADENERY
+250 NMISNPVIADESERY
-265 RRNMEL
+265 RRNLEL
-271 LASLGKSV
+271 LVSLGKTV
-279 LLIIDNFNASP
+279 LLIIDNFNAVP
-290 DEDDC
+290 EEDDC
-295 FYDLLDLDCKV
+295 FYDLLDLDCRV
-306 IFTSHKHYDD
+306 IFTSHRHYDD
-316 FCVYEL
+316 LCVYEL
-322 TEFRTNDLLLN
+322 TEFRSKELLLN

-347 LLLNIIDA
+347 LLLKIIDA

-384 TGGLKSILERFSAT
+384 CGGLKSILERFSAT

-415 FGLIELPEEYRNAMQ
+415 FGLIELPEEYRNTMR
-430 MLIAAPCSGI
+430 MLIVAPCSGI

-450 LDNMVMLDDL
+450 HKDMVMLDEL

-470 NGMITLHP
+470 DGMITLHP
-478 MLRTLVKSELKP
+478 MIRTLVKSELNP

-503 AVCINEQADTE
+503 AVCVNEGADTE
-514 IDAEKMLEMI
+514 TDCYKMLEII
-524 DLAVRDIEYR
+524 DFAVKDIDFR
-534 NQREHFIFVSDCFN
+534 NQREHFIFISDCFQL
-548 FADRIGS
+548 AERTGS
-555 IPHMDSL
+555 LSHMDSL
-562 ITLEKQILDTEDAQ
+562 LTLEKQVLCAEDAQ
-576 QNALYLTDRAACELH
+576 QNALYLGDRAACELH

-602 EEAVQNAMQFSD
+602 EEAVQNAMQYSD
-614 TLLQANSLSTYGY
+614 LLLQANALSTYGY
-627 FLILVNRKQDAL
+627 FLILVNRKQEAL
-639 KTLEQSVALFQK
+639 KALEQSAALFQK

-665 TIIYADLLFSLGQHD
+665 TIIYANLLFSLGQYD

-689 ESTLNELQL
+689 GSTLNEMQL
-698 DHTGVYANCKF
+698 DHTAVYANCKF
-709 TLGIYRLCLHD
+709 TRGIYRLCLHD

-752 QRYIAQTGFDL
+752 QKYIAQTGFDL

>member
-1 MDRGRK
+1 
-7 VMQCDFQNVTDTL
+7 MQCDFQNVTDTL

-83 CRDITELLPYIFDQP
+83 CKDIAELLPYIFDQP

-113 LSAPLRKEILT
+113 LSAPLRKEILS
-124 RVPAQYADKSSLVD
+124 RVPKQYSDKDSLVN

-154 ADKGYIASRYAAGAV
+154 ADKGYVASRYAADAV
-169 PFKDALFANSEFIAP
+169 PFRDALFANSGYIAP

-209 VTGLAGIGKSELVR
+209 VTGIAGIGKSELVR
-223 AYVQQHK
+223 AYAQQHK
-230 TEYVHFGYYF
+230 TEYDHFGYYF
-240 YKDSLKTIIA
+240 YRGSLKTIIA
-250 NIISNPVIADENERY
+250 NILSNPVMTDENERY
-265 RRNMEL
+265 RRNLEL

-295 FYDLLDLDCKV
+295 FYDLLDLKCKV

-316 FCVYEL
+316 LCVYEL
-322 TEFRTNDLLLN
+322 TEFRSNDLLLN
-333 LIGKFYNYKPNEKN
+333 LIGKFYNFKPNEQN
-347 LLLNIIDA
+347 MLLNIIDA

-369 MHKGFYTPKS
+369 MHKGFYTPKT
-379 LSAKL
+379 LFTKL

-410 HIRDL
+410 HIKDL
-415 FGLIELPEEYRNAMQ
+415 FGLIELPEEYRNAMR

-450 LDNMVMLDDL
+450 LDNMVMLDEL

-470 NGMITLHP
+470 NGTITLHP
-478 MLRTLVKSELKP
+478 MIRTLVKSELNP

-514 IDAEKMLEMI
+514 IDAEKILDLI
-524 DLAVRDIEYR
+524 DFAVRDIEYR
-534 NQREHFIFVSDCFN
+534 NQQEHFIFVSDCFN

-576 QNALYLTDRAACELH
+576 QNALYLTDMAACELH
-591 RNNYPRALALQ
+591 RNNYPKALALQ

-614 TLLQANSLSTYGY
+614 SLLQANSLSTYGY
-627 FLILVNRKQDAL
+627 FLILVNRKPEAL
-639 KTLEQSVALFQK
+639 KALEQSAAMFQK

-709 TLGIYRLCLHD
+709 TLGIYRLCLHY

-733 LIDLYGSESDLVRL
+733 LIDLYGADSDIVKL
-747 RRGEA
+747 RKAEA
-752 QRYIAQTGFDL
+752 KQYIKQTGFDL
-763 TKYAPLVQLLEG
+763 TQGASLLQLLEK